1 MGNDSPPRLIPNFHL
16 ILQIKMSQCHTRSKM
31 GLLNTLQIAFVD
43 HVVREEAPQ
52 LSKETAT
59 NDKFENLGMAL
70 DICIQTCPLIQSDDD
85 PATVGRINDK
95 CVDLLCLI
103 GDKTCAADGGGG
115 NLTSKFRSRLLGVVQ
130 KAFKGF
136 KVRRT

>member
-1 MGNDSPPRLIPNFHL
+1 
-16 ILQIKMSQCHTRSKM
+16 M

-70 DICIQTCPLIQSDDD
+70 DICIQ
-85 PATVGRINDK
+85 GRIVLK
-95 CVDLLCLI
+95 
-103 GDKTCAADGGGG
+103 
-115 NLTSKFRSRLLGVVQ
+115 
-130 KAFKGF
+130 
-136 KVRRT
+136 